1 MPMPLRSTPQDDALP
16 SVRPG
21 TVLYNPLIKD
31 RVTMLATAASTGGAR
46 THLRIELAP
55 GGGNAL
61 HTHSAFTET
70 FTAREG
76 ALGVEVDGERRVLA
90 PGQQAVVPR
99 QAVHRFFNAS
109 DAHPCLFEVELRPA
123 SAGFERSLILAY
135 GLAQDGLTTQGG
147 VPRSFRHLALL
158 VHWSD
163 TAPAGPLRMLLPL
176 LRLIGRRLARQ
187 PKYHALLRRY
197 MDQCSM
203 VAVDAGRQAAVA

>member
-1 MPMPLRSTPQDDALP
+1 MPTPPRSAPQENALP
-16 SVRPG
+16 DVQLG

-31 RVTMLATAASTGGAR
+31 RVTMLATAASTGGASTR
-46 THLRIELAP
+46 LRIELAP

-61 HTHSAFTET
+61 HTHSGFTET

-76 ALGVEVDGERRVLA
+76 GLGVELDGERRVLA

-109 DAHPCLFEVELRPA
+109 DAHPCLFEVELQPA

-163 TAPAGPLRMLLPL
+163 TAPAGPLRILLPL
-176 LRLIGRRLARQ
+176 LRLIGRRLARR
-187 PKYHALLRRY
+187 PTYHALLRRY
-197 MDQCSM
+197 MDKCST
-203 VAVDAGRQAAVA
+203 VPVGDAEQAVA